1 MKDNSELVFFNVDKS
16 KDIAILTKQD
26 YHKKLSLIFD
36 ENDNFEK
43 IPNYNMELDLKCFRK
58 MLKII

>member
-36 ENDNFEK
+36 ENDN
-43 IPNYNMELDLKCFRK
+43 LR
-58 MLKII
+58 